1 MAAVLMENMVEQS
14 NAEIYDAVAAKLDV
28 EGDPPAGMIV
38 HTAIDLGE
46 GGIRIVD
53 VWDSQQAF
61 EAFRDDRLLP
71 AIQAVLSE
79 RGIEPMGPPNY
90 EFSEIHHLV
99 RA

>member
-1 MAAVLMENMVEQS
+1 MAVLMENRVEQS
-14 NAEIYDAVAAKLDV
+14 NTEIYDAVNEKLGV
-28 EGDPPAGMIV
+28 ESDPPAGMIV

-53 VWDSQQAF
+53 VWESQQAF

-71 AIQAVLSE
+71 AIQSVLSE
-79 RGIEPMGPPNY
+79 RGIEPMGPPAY

-99 RA
+99 KG